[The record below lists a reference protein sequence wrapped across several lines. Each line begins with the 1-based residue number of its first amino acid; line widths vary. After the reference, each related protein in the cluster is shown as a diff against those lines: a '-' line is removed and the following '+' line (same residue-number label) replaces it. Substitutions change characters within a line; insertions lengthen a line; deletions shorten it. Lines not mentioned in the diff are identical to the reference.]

1 MDNNRFW
8 ESVRK
13 PDRETFCKY
22 LFLFDYYGLQIWR
35 NKIIDIW
42 ASMMTEFLKIHPN
55 CNPNQPKWCP

>member
-22 LFLFDYYGLQIWR
+22 LFLIDYYGLQIWR
-35 NKIIDIW
+35 NKIID
-42 ASMMTEFLKIHPN
+42 MMIEFLKIHPN